1 MAHTDK
7 NTDVNADK
15 YTGFLHRIAAPTG
28 PARGHRQ
35 ARPRLRHRLGQGLR
49 RRLGG
54 PARDRGIVT
63 VETLLW
69 TPALGLFLFTTI
81 QFALWG
87 AALVGARAAADG
99 AARDAAAYNANL
111 DQARAG
117 AQDRLRNVA
126 GHLLDNPSITVTRD
140 ATTAT
145 VTVSGSGGILPLPVS
160 WTSTQPVER
169 FTTQGG

>member
-1 MAHTDK
+1 MTTTRRTSPTAARTGRDRWRRR
-7 NTDVNADK
+7 AD
-15 YTGFLHRIAAPTG
+15 
-28 PARGHRQ
+28 Q
-35 ARPRLRHRLGQGLR
+35 RLRQRLR

-69 TPALGLFLFTTI
+69 APALGLFLFITI
-81 QFALWG
+81 QFAMWG

-99 AARDAAAYNANL
+99 AARDAAAHNANL

-117 AQDRLRNVA
+117 AQDRLHNVA
-126 GHLLDNPSITVTRD
+126 GHLLDNPSITVTRG

-145 VTVSGSGGILPLPVS
+145 VTVAGSGGILPLPVS

-169 FTTQGG
+169 FTTPGG